1 MPRPEGAAGEAG
13 RVEMGPFRVEVR
25 SPKDEGRGRY
35 FRLLVPLLVLLP
47 SSFVPSFTQNVRFEV
62 LSVRA
67 NSSGE
72 RQASMRWTPAGDF
85 AAVNQPPRVL
95 LQFAYRLP
103 LYRFEGMPDWFTSER
118 FDITGKAPV
127 GLVMEPLLD
136 VRAQLLRGMFEE
148 RFRIKA
154 RLVTKNVQGMVVT
167 LARSDG
173 RLGPRL
179 RASAKTEA
187 ECAAPPASPGMA
199 NCGLG
204 GMSSRGPLCGVGV
217 TMAQLTDG
225 LGGAFQRPVVD
236 KTGLT
241 GRYDFELT
249 YTGDGGPG
257 VAFAGRRC
265 EGLTG
270 DQPAFATAFSEQL
283 GLKIESQRVP
293 AEILVID
300 SAERPA
306 DN

>member
-1 MPRPEGAAGEAG
+1 MRASHLLMTLALAAGSA
-13 RVEMGPFRVEVR
+13 
-25 SPKDEGRGRY
+25 
-35 FRLLVPLLVLLP
+35 VLGAQ
-47 SSFVPSFTQNVRFEV
+47 VVQFEV

-85 AAVNQPPRVL
+85 TAVNQPPRVL

-118 FDITGKAPV
+118 FDITGKAPA
-127 GLVMEPLLD
+127 GLVVEPLAE
-136 VRAQLLRGMFEE
+136 VRAQLLRSMFED
-148 RFRIKA
+148 RFKVKA
-154 RLVTKNVQGMVVT
+154 RLVTRDVQGMVVT
-167 LARSDG
+167 LAHADG

-179 RASAKTEA
+179 RKSAKTDA
-187 ECAAPPASPGMA
+187 ECAMPSGSPGMA

-204 GMSSRGPLCGVGV
+204 GMSSRGPLCGVGI
-217 TMAQLTDG
+217 TMAQLIDG

-257 VAFAGRRC
+257 VAFASRRC

-283 GLKIESQRVP
+283 GLKIDSQRVP
-293 AEILVID
+293 AEMLVID

-306 DN
+306 EN